1 MKKQLLLPAFIL
13 AFAVF
18 PAPGKGAID
27 WAADILPGTVHANF
41 AADNFYVTSPNG
53 KETMSLISTLP
64 NISIGAAIGFT
75 EGYIDVKGGGGML
88 LNSKLGSTML
98 LAGAGLH
105 LEVKPGIMIGPHA
118 ACLYFAGPEWWGDTD
133 VNISDTGGFLVGLH
147 LAAGDRIAYL
157 LSLDYMSAKF
167 DVSTDSPNVK
177 ISDPK
182 LDMSGLAVQFGVRA
196 LF

>member
-1 MKKQLLLPAFIL
+1 MRKQLLLPVFIL
-13 AFAVF
+13 AFAVV
-18 PAPGKGAID
+18 PSTGKCAID
-27 WAADILPGTVHANF
+27 WVADILPGTIHANF
-41 AADNFYVTSPNG
+41 AADNFYVTGPNG
-53 KETMSLISTLP
+53 KEIMSLISTLP
-64 NISIGAAIGFT
+64 NISLGAAVGFT
-75 EGYIDVKGGGGML
+75 EGYVDVKGGGGML
-88 LNSKLGSTML
+88 LNAKMGSSVL
-98 LAGAGLH
+98 IASAGLH

-118 ACLYFAGPEWWGDTD
+118 AYLFFAGPEWWGDTD
-133 VNISDTGGFLVGLH
+133 VNISDTGGFLVGFH